1 MAEHTPFPWEGHGY
15 IVFSPHNGVVCEMS
29 EPHPVRMVTHY
40 DQDRT
45 PHEVEFHPL
54 EHNEVALGSK
64 SRDEVKA
71 NMALI
76 LAIPEML
83 VLLEELRGE
92 FLDRAHS
99 SGDPADPANME
110 GDAIYYREICALLAK
125 VEEE

>member
-15 IVFSPHNGVVCEMS
+15 IVFSPDNGVVCEMS

-64 SRDEVKA
+64 SRDEVAA
-71 NMALI
+71 NKALI
-76 LAIPEML
+76 LAIPD
-83 VLLEELRGE
+83 LLAACEELVESWEMDTYIDKETLR
-92 FLDRAHS
+92 
-99 SGDPADPANME
+99 
-110 GDAIYYREICALLAK
+110 LAK
-125 VEEE
+125 VAIAKAKGSNGT